1 LETTLEAADRLV
13 ERRVVEWTL
22 LRTHMRDN
30 KQDESKRLEMTH
42 RLDVLQQHAQFDE
55 QRRRQRSLDM
65 EVPEETAERLLVD
78 T

>member
-1 LETTLEAADRLV
+1 
-13 ERRVVEWTL
+13 
-22 LRTHMRDN
+22 MRDN
-30 KQDESKRLEMTH
+30 RQDESKRLEMTH